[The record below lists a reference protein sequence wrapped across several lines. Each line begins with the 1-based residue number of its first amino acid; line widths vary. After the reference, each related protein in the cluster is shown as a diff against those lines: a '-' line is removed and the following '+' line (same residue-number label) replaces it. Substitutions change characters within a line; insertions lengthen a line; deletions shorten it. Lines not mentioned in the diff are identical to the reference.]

1 MKMSVITKLLVAAGV
16 LVAMTACAKADGGAT
31 PGGSGPGPGTPQP
44 TVQTGPPLDQEFDIE
59 RGKSTVLSN
68 SDVLVA
74 FREVSQDSR
83 CKPGQACVWEGDA
96 TLELTLAGSAV
107 QVHTNK
113 QFPMTAEAGGYKVS
127 LVKLDVPGV
136 VATLVVHKV

>member
-1 MKMSVITKLLVAAGV
+1 MSAISKLLVAAGV
-16 LVAMTACAKADGGAT
+16 LIALTACAKADVGGGT
-31 PGGSGPGPGTPQP
+31 PGGSGPGGSPQP
-44 TVQTGPPLDQEFDIE
+44 TVPVGPPLGTEFDLE
-59 RGKSTVLSN
+59 RGKSTVLSD

-113 QFPMTAEAGGYKVS
+113 QFPVEAEAGGYKVS
-127 LVKLDVPGV
+127 FVKLDVDGV
-136 VATLVVHKV
+136 VATLVVRKA

>member
-1 MKMSVITKLLVAAGV
+1 MKMSAMTKV
-16 LVAMTACAKADGGAT
+16 LVAVGALLMLSACGKAANGAT
-31 PGGSGPGPGTPQP
+31 PGGGGPASTPQP
-44 TVQTGPPLDQEFDIE
+44 TVQVGPPLNTEFDLE
-59 RGKSTVLSN
+59 RGKSTALSD
-68 SDVLVA
+68 SDVLIA

-113 QFPMTAEAGGYKVS
+113 QFPTEAEAGGYKVS

-136 VATLVVHKV
+136 VATLVVRKA